1 MLHRTVSFMGV
12 GTETALE
19 MVYVLTSAL
28 WTGCISSSLLPHL
41 HWFWT
46 CWNQASVFTL
56 GHASSP
62 KIFIIIIHIDFR
74 IYSFQSS
81 VNRPLYLTE
90 HCCQHSS
97 QSSISP
103 GSVPPLSW
111 LSIYFSN
118 VLYFVLTVR
127 FIIIPALRGTGCFFL
142 YSLLLW
148 SHSICGFQLPPIDW
162 SVFYLIEECWELIHP
177 VWTQRPGSGQRKALW
192 WPVLTPAVGVQLE
205 FHEERKPVLE
215 RTTASATRLTTTRI

>member
-1 MLHRTVSFMGV
+1 MAASKSPVNTAHIVLCQAMLHRTVSFMGV
-12 GTETALE
+12 GSETALE

-28 WTGCISSSLLPHL
+28 WTGCISSSLLSHL

-62 KIFIIIIHIDFR
+62 KIFIIIIHIGFR
-74 IYSFQSS
+74 IYSLQSS

-97 QSSISP
+97 PSSISP
-103 GSVPPLSW
+103 GSVPPLR

-118 VLYFVLTVR
+118 VLYSVLAVR
-127 FIIIPALRGTGCFFL
+127 FIIIPALRGTGCFFSTL
-142 YSLLLW
+142 SCCDPIQ
-148 SHSICGFQLPPIDW
+148 SAGFNYHL
-162 SVFYLIEECWELIHP
+162 
-177 VWTQRPGSGQRKALW
+177 
-192 WPVLTPAVGVQLE
+192 
-205 FHEERKPVLE
+205 
-215 RTTASATRLTTTRI
+215 